1 MIEFKLDVTRAV
13 DRMLNMRD
21 DIEGFYGD
29 IYVEFVD
36 WQEQDMKRQY
46 PALVPAPPDAVY
58 TMIYPRS
65 RDPKW
70 KRRGRRLRK
79 AARRI
84 VRPKAG
90 PKSSRLTILRPELFD
105 KLRDR
110 MGQLLIDKL
119 KWR

>member
-1 MIEFKLDVTRAV
+1 MIEFKLDTTGAV
-13 DRMLNMRD
+13 ERMMDMRD
-21 DIEGFYGD
+21 NIEGFYGD
-29 IYVEFVD
+29 IHIEFVE
-36 WQEQDMKRQY
+36 WQEQDMKRKY
-46 PALVPAPPDAVY
+46 PALVPVPPDSVY

-79 AARRI
+79 GARKI

-90 PKSSRLTILRPELFD
+90 PQSSRVTLLRPELYD
-105 KLRDR
+105 KLCDR
-110 MGQLLIDKL
+110 MGQLMIDKL